1 MLEGSNG
8 VGDDEFSVCE
18 RMLFCCR
25 CLKRCSWWTQT
36 TRKTAAEEEAEEEAD
51 EGLLASSTMTFALS
65 G

>member
-1 MLEGSNG
+1 MMLEGSNG

-25 CLKRCSWWTQT
+25 CF
-36 TRKTAAEEEAEEEAD
+36 EEVFVVDADDEED
-51 EGLLASSTMTFALS
+51 G

>member
-8 VGDDEFSVCE
+8 VGMTSFPFANVCYSVADA
-18 RMLFCCR
+18 
-25 CLKRCSWWTQT
+25 LKRCSWWTQK

>member
-25 CLKRCSWWTQT
+25 CFEEVFVVDAESE
-36 TRKTAAEEEAEEEAD
+36 KTGA
-51 EGLLASSTMTFALS
+51 G
-65 G
+65 

>member
-1 MLEGSNG
+1 MTSFPFAN
-8 VGDDEFSVCE
+8 VCYSVADA
-18 RMLFCCR
+18 
-25 CLKRCSWWTQT
+25 LKRCSWWTQT